1 MIEHHIQREIL
12 GTLTQAGSLKY
23 SDLKPAGMEGNI
35 FMYHLNLLIRAG
47 YVEKENASYTLAIK
61 GLQYADTLSMKNL
74 KPRMQPKALVIL
86 ALQNDEGKW
95 LLARRKTQPH
105 LGQYMLPSGKRHFG
119 ELRDE
124 HAIRELE
131 EKTGWSLSLAHRG
144 EAEIVLLRN
153 EQPLTHIIGD
163 IYTGTQ
169 HNTLL
174 PKETNRFE
182 YEWASSDQIKPPFLP
197 GTDTIL
203 HALETSRDSLSLS
216 LRLDA

>member
-12 GTLTQAGSLKY
+12 GALTRANTLKY

-35 FMYHLNLLIRAG
+35 FMYHLNLLIKGG
-47 YVEKENASYTLAIK
+47 YVEKKEGSYTLAIK

-74 KPRMQPKALVIL
+74 KPRIQPKALVIL
-86 ALQNDEGKW
+86 ALQNSKGEW

-131 EKTGWSLSLAHRG
+131 EKTGWSLSLEHRG

-153 EQPLTHIIGD
+153 DEPLTHIIGD
-163 IYTGTQ
+163 IYTGAQ
-169 HNTLL
+169 PNTIL
-174 PKETNRFE
+174 PKETSRFE
-182 YEWASSDQIKPPFLP
+182 YEWASSDQIKPPFLS
-197 GTDTIL
+197 GTDMIL
-203 HALETSRDSLSLS
+203 HALEASRGSLSLS
-216 LRLDA
+216 LQLDA